1 MASLSRR
8 LFLVAL
14 LAAAPLA
21 CGRAAP
27 AALTI
32 VHFND
37 VYEIGPV
44 EGGRVGGLARV
55 ATVIR
60 DLRRTKAPVMTTLG
74 GDYLSPSALGI
85 ARVDGQALAG
95 RQMVDVLNAL
105 GLEWATLGNHEFD
118 LQEPAFRAR
127 LEQSK
132 FRIVTSNVTDANGQ
146 MFPKTEGFA
155 VVPVRVGSRA
165 LRIGLIGITIDSN
178 PRPWVR
184 YAPYVEA
191 ATAAIAKIRATG
203 PVDAIIALTHLS
215 LDEDQI
221 LVTAV
226 PDIDVS
232 LGGHEH
238 ENWLVYRGA
247 GLTPIV
253 KADANVRTIAIVS
266 LAFPERGRP
275 DVSVSLRPITSEIT
289 PDTVVDAEVQ
299 RWTTSAFKAFRANG
313 FQPERVIA
321 TLTTSLDGRE
331 ATVRNRSGN
340 LTAFLTEA
348 IARAADPVDVAI
360 MNSGSIRIDDE
371 LPAGPVSEYDVI
383 RVLPFGGAI
392 TKATMPG
399 SLLARVLDVGLTG
412 RGTGGYL
419 HAWGAT
425 QQDGKWMVQGKPL
438 NPSMR
443 YRVGL
448 TDFLLN
454 GGEASLKFLTR
465 THPLIRDIQ
474 DLSDIRQVLIAEL
487 TRAYPVTPPR

>member
-1 MASLSRR
+1 MASVSRR
-8 LFLVAL
+8 LLL
-14 LAAAPLA
+14 LALFVATPLA
-21 CGRAAP
+21 CGRNAP

-44 EGGRVGGLARV
+44 EGGRAGGLARV
-55 ATVIR
+55 ATVIK
-60 DLRRTKAPVMTTLG
+60 DLRQTHAPVMTTLG
-74 GDYLSPSALGI
+74 GDYLSPSALGT
-85 ARVDGQALAG
+85 ARVDGQAIGG
-95 RQMVDVLNAL
+95 RQMVDVLNAM

-127 LEQSK
+127 LDQSK
-132 FRIVTSNVTDANGQ
+132 FRIVSSNVTDANGQ
-146 MFPKTEGFA
+146 LFPKTEAFA
-155 VVPVRVGSRA
+155 VVPVQVGGRA

-184 YAPYVEA
+184 YTPYVEA

-215 LDEDQI
+215 LDEDRI

-238 ENWLVYRGA
+238 ENWLIYRGA
-247 GLTPIV
+247 DLTPIV
-253 KADANVRTIAIVS
+253 KADANVRTVAVVS
-266 LAFPERGRP
+266 LSFPELTRP
-275 DVSVSLRPITSEIT
+275 VVSVSLRPITSEIT

-299 RWTTSAFKAFRANG
+299 RWTTAAFNAFKADG

-321 TLTTSLDGRE
+321 TLTTPLDGRE

-340 LTAFLTEA
+340 LTALLTDA
-348 IARAADPVDVAI
+348 IAKAADPVDVAI
-360 MNSGSIRIDDE
+360 MNGGSIRIDDV
-371 LPAGPVSEYDVI
+371 LPVGPVSEYDVI
-383 RVLPFGGAI
+383 RVLPFGGAV

-399 SLLARVLDVGLTG
+399 SLLAQVLNVGLKNQ
-412 RGTGGYL
+412 GTGGYL

-425 QQDGKWMVQGKPL
+425 LQNGKWLVQGKPL

-448 TDFLLN
+448 TDFLLS
-454 GGEASLKFLTR
+454 GREANLDFLTR
-465 THPLIRDIQ
+465 TNPLIRDVQ
-474 DLSDIRQVLIAEL
+474 DLADIRQVLIAEL
-487 TRAYPVTPPR
+487 GRAFPVSRLP